1 MKVVNAYG
9 SVRQMHGAT
18 KYLMAFA
25 SELKNQGHD
34 SSIVCADFSIPKPYW
49 LTADIT
55 TSRGN
60 SGSKPAGGSRIARA
74 AGNYLRL
81 PGVARCMPR
90 DADVVVLHSEH
101 ALPLLPFV
109 RRRCRRAT
117 VVYYCYQP
125 PREVYDLWPVVKQ
138 DFHPLTRLGL
148 QVAIPFYKWLDRKL
162 ARSADRVLVF
172 SPEYREYARGIY
184 GNLDYVLVPAGIDF
198 GMFELDDAEQVARV
212 EALRQGSDVHLLMM
226 AALTRKKNVHLLIEV
241 LAALAARGI
250 DARGTV
256 IGEGP
261 LRSELESMARQRG
274 IADRLVLSGYVTQE
288 DLPLYYH
295 AADVLYFLEANGA
308 WTMSIIEAGATRT
321 PVIVAPGG
329 SMPTLVRD
337 GETGVVLDDVHDVD
351 ALVEQ
356 TVSLVENGP
365 RRAEMGRRNYE
376 HSLRFSLPE
385 SVRTFIDTVSSSG
398 GAAA

>member
-34 SSIVCADFSIPKPYW
+34 SSIVCADFSIPRPYW

-55 TSRGN
+55 TSRSN
-60 SGSKPAGGSRIARA
+60 SGSKSPSGSRIAKA

-81 PGVARCMPR
+81 PGVARCMPW
-90 DADVVVLHSEH
+90 DADAVVLHSEH

-109 RRRCRRAT
+109 RRRCPRAT

-148 QVAIPFYKWLDRKL
+148 QIAMPFYKWLDRKL

-198 GMFELDDAEQVARV
+198 RMFELQVDQADRV
-212 EALRQGSDVHLLMM
+212 EALRRGSDVHLLMM
-226 AALTRKKNVHLLIEV
+226 AALSRKKNVHLLIEV
-241 LAALAARGI
+241 LAALAERGI

-261 LRSELESMARQRG
+261 LRSELEALAQQRG
-274 IADRLVLSGYVTQE
+274 VADRLVLAGYVTQE

-337 GETGVVLDDVHDVD
+337 GKTGIVLDDVTDVD
-351 ALVEQ
+351 ALVAH
-356 TVSLVENGP
+356 TVALAEDGP
-365 RRAEMGRRNYE
+365 RRAEMGKQNYE
-376 HSLRFSLPE
+376 YSLRFSLPE
-385 SVRTFIDTVSSSG
+385 SVRAFVDTLSSPGPPAS
-398 GAAA
+398 